1 MAAKRK
7 STEARPAARAG
18 AGAPRGRLAPPPGGV
33 VVRMYRQGLGD
44 CLLVAADRARAAPF
58 YMMIDCGVILGTEK
72 AEQGIEK
79 VLDNVWDA
87 TGGRLDVVVAT
98 HEHWDHVSGFVQ
110 AAERFAPASDSAPR
124 RPVLQVEQ
132 VWMGWTEDPGDKTAE
147 AIRKDRERK
156 QHGLAAALNEAK
168 RRGLAMDAGVPGGVA
183 GLMSFFGIGADADG
197 LFAARGKTSDAL
209 ENVRRFGRKPVRYC
223 RPDAAPWTDPALPG
237 LRIYALGPPLQEK
250 MLKKTF
256 AKAEVY
262 HLAGGAPAEAFFAA
276 AGGLAFAGD
285 SAEDVFER
293 YRPFDAAHNAADLV
307 SLRELAE
314 AAPAPDAPAEV
325 NPVVEFFARHYFG
338 RGPDAAPDQEWRR
351 IDGAW
356 LDSARDFALQLDS
369 ATNNTSLVLAI
380 ELARSKKVLLFA
392 ADAQVGNWLSWQDL
406 GWTVDGQQVTGRDL
420 VKRTVFYKVG
430 HHGSHNATLKEKGLE
445 LMSRDGF
452 VAFLPVDQQM
462 AERKGWNRMPLPSL
476 VNELRERAEGRLVR
490 IDEDFDFAALGARD
504 ARIARDFRRR
514 LSADRLYYDYRLD
527 DR

>member
-1 MAAKRK
+1 MATKRK
-7 STEARPAARAG
+7 RTKARAAA
-18 AGAPRGRLAPPPGGV
+18 AGARLMPPAGGV
-33 VVRMYRQGLGD
+33 VVRMYRHGLGD
-44 CLLVAADRARAAPF
+44 CLLVAADRQQPGPF
-58 YMMIDCGVILGTEK
+58 YMMIDCGVILGTAK
-72 AEQGIEK
+72 AEERIAA

-132 VWMGWTEDPGDKTAE
+132 VWMGWTEDPSDRTAD

-156 QHGLAAALNEAK
+156 QRGLAAALNEAK
-168 RRGLAMDAGVPGGVA
+168 RRGLAMDSGVPGGVA
-183 GLMSFFGIGADADG
+183 SLMSFFGVGAGADG
-197 LFAARGKTSDAL
+197 LFAARGTTSDAL
-209 ENVRRFGRKPVRYC
+209 ESVRGFGRRPVRYC

-237 LRIYALGPPLQEK
+237 LRIYTLGPPLQEK

-262 HLAGGAPAEAFFAA
+262 HLAGGVPAEAFFAA

-293 YRPFDAAHNAADLV
+293 YRPFDAAHDAADLV

-314 AAPAPDAPAEV
+314 AAPAPDAPAEA

-338 RGPDAAPDQEWRR
+338 RGPDAAPDQDWRR

-356 LDSARDFALQLDS
+356 LDAARDFALQLDS

-380 ELARSKKVLLFA
+380 ELTASKKVLLFA

-406 GWTVDGQQVTGRDL
+406 GWKVDGERVTGPDL
-420 VKRTVFYKVG
+420 LRRTVFYKVG

-452 VAFLPVDQQM
+452 VAFLPVDHAM
-462 AERKGWNRMPLPSL
+462 AKEKGWKRMPLPSL
-476 VNELRERAEGRLVR
+476 VEELRERAEGRLVR
-490 IDEDFDFAALGARD
+490 IDEDFDFAALGERG
-504 ARIARDFRRR
+504 ARIARDFERR